1 MVRAVAVLFSG
12 CYLIPFRTA
21 VSFWRQSTQI
31 LSSFSSKR
39 DCGAERCSAQVGQ
52 LLFPEMGCLG
62 TVRISA
68 EAVLVQVYASKR
80 GGIVGFLGCSA
91 GG

>member
-39 DCGAERCSAQVGQ
+39 DCGTKRVNRCVYRRSGRCLMVAVRAEVI
-52 LLFPEMGCLG
+52 E
-62 TVRISA
+62 
-68 EAVLVQVYASKR
+68 
-80 GGIVGFLGCSA
+80 
-91 GG
+91 